1 MAAATAAS
9 RATLPT
15 VSDELGFRANEP
27 RSIRGTVLSM
37 LRDSGPLSRIE
48 IARRSGLSATTITR
62 TVNQLVDA
70 SIVAEGGV
78 VSGTRLGRPAT
89 EIGLNAESAFVV
101 GAQVGVGTVQLGLI
115 DVLGQTHS
123 TASFEYEVGLPAD
136 AVFTEVAGR
145 IGDMISASGVDRR
158 LVLGVGIAVPGPV
171 DADRRRML
179 LTINLPWRD
188 VPVADLLERILGLP
202 VVVEHNVRSM
212 AVAEAR
218 FGSGRGHGSVAFVYL
233 RTGIGAGLVVEG
245 QPFAGGVHG
254 AIELGHLRV
263 VDADERC
270 VCGNTGCLETV
281 VSDSALR
288 ARARELGLQ
297 DASSPLSVI
306 WAAAATDQRA
316 SEVID
321 RILGAVA
328 NGLAS
333 LVNLLNP
340 ELILL
345 GGVLATMPPEFLD
358 RLTQSTLRG
367 VFPVIR
373 DSVQIQPSSLG
384 MEAGV
389 LGGATVALDALFYA

>member
-1 MAAATAAS
+1 MTDDS
-9 RATLPT
+9 
-15 VSDELGFRANEP
+15 GFRANEP
-27 RSIRGTVLSM
+27 RSIRGTVLAL

-62 TVNQLVDA
+62 MVNQLVDA

-78 VSGTRLGRPAT
+78 VSENRLGRPAT
-89 EIGLNAESAFVV
+89 EIRLRAESAFVV
-101 GAQVGVGTVQLGLI
+101 GVQVGVGTVQLGLI
-115 DVLGQTHS
+115 DVLGQSHATG
-123 TASFEYEVGLPAD
+123 SFEYEVGLHAD
-136 AVFTEVAGR
+136 EVFSTVAGR
-145 IGDMISASGVDRR
+145 VGDMISASGVDRR
-158 LVLGVGIAVPGPV
+158 LLIGVGIAVPSPV
-171 DADRRRML
+171 DAHRRRML
-179 LTINLPWRD
+179 LTINLPWED
-188 VPVADLLERILGLP
+188 VPVADVLERKLGLP

-218 FGSGRGHGSVAFVYL
+218 FGTGRGHGSVAFVYL

-263 VDADERC
+263 VEADERC
-270 VCGNTGCLETV
+270 ICGNIGCLETV
-281 VSDSALR
+281 VSDNALR
-288 ARARELGLQ
+288 ARARELGLE
-297 DASSPLSVI
+297 DTHNPLLTI
-306 WAAAATDQRA
+306 WAASSTDQRA
-316 SEVID
+316 SHVID
-321 RILGAVA
+321 RIVGAVG

-345 GGVLATMPPEFLD
+345 GGVFATMPHEFLD
-358 RLTQSTLRG
+358 RLTQRTLDG

-373 DSVQIQPSSLG
+373 DSVQIQPSMLG